1 MTAPLRIAR
10 DARRV
15 HLGALLDFVSESCA
29 KLAVD
34 GDAACDVRLA
44 VEEACM
50 NLIEHG
56 YPPGPPGPIEVSI
69 AALDAR
75 LIVEIRD
82 RAPPFDP
89 ARAPPLDLDADWKVR
104 RVGGLGW
111 HLIKR
116 VMDDVGYESSAG
128 GNCLTLVKALARPEA

>member
-10 DARRV
+10 DARRK
-15 HLGALLDFVSESCA
+15 HLRALLDFVSESCVT
-29 KLAVD
+29 LGVD
-34 GDAACDVRLA
+34 DGAARDVRLA

-69 AALDAR
+69 TAQDAR

-82 RAPPFDP
+82 RAPPFDA
-89 ARAPPLDLDADWKVR
+89 ARVPPPDLDADWKAR
-104 RVGGLGW
+104 RIGGLGW

-116 VMDDVGYESSAG
+116 VMDDVVYESNAG
-128 GNCLTLVKALARPEA
+128 GNRLTLVKAFARPAA